1 MISRR
6 KVLGASA
13 GAGALA
19 LTGVGATTVWAGGN
33 GAPWSQLRSHL
44 QGTLVLPSDPG
55 YTTAKQLDLGQFDVI
70 NPQAVAYCVTGDD
83 VATCLKFAQDYDL
96 PLAVRSGGHSTG
108 GYSSTT
114 GLVIDVSKLNS
125 VTVGSS
131 TVRVGTGAQGVDV
144 IDALAP
150 YGKAVVG
157 GYCPT
162 VAVGGFYQGG
172 GLGLLTRSAGI
183 GSDNIVSAKV
193 ILANGKTVTASPSS
207 NRDLYWAIR
216 GGGGGNFG
224 VVTSYDIKPS
234 TVGQVALINLAFSWD
249 KAVDMLEGYARWTL
263 DAPRGIGGGAF
274 IQLPDAAS
282 GTPAHPV
289 VFLASTGTPAELESE
304 AARLIALTGA
314 PLQQPPTA
322 VMPYQ
327 QLMMN
332 FFRCASYTVAQ
343 CHRADTNPGGVLP
356 RPAFGLQRSR
366 IFTTLPSR
374 TMWEKAVALFETLR
388 QPGQAHIL
396 EVLPL
401 GGAVS
406 DLARTDTAFV
416 HRDGLFTINYLTDIE
431 DPAAADSA
439 GRAAAQQFVDDGFDL
454 LDPESAGE
462 TYQNF
467 IDPVLSDWK
476 ESYYAENYPRLAY
489 VKAKYD
495 PYGAF
500 SFAQSIL

>member
-1 MISRR
+1 MIRR
-6 KVLGASA
+6 RTVLRVGA
-13 GAGALA
+13 GAGAVA
-19 LTGVGATTVWAGGN
+19 ATGFGASTVWAGSN
-33 GAPWSQLRSHL
+33 GASWSQLRSRL

-70 NPQAVAYCVTGDD
+70 SPKAVAYCVSSAD
-83 VATCLKFAQDYDL
+83 VALCLKFAQDNDL
-96 PLAVRSGGHSTG
+96 PFAVRSGGHSTG
-108 GYSSTT
+108 GYSTST

-125 VTVGSS
+125 ITVGSS

-150 YGKAVVG
+150 HGLAVVG

-172 GLGLLTRSAGI
+172 GLGLLTRSAGV
-183 GSDNIVSAKV
+183 GSDQIVSAKV
-193 ILANGKTVTASPSS
+193 VLADGRTVTASPTS
-207 NRDLYWAIR
+207 NRDLFWAIR

-224 VVTSYDIKPS
+224 VVTSYDLKPA
-234 TVGQVALINLAFSWD
+234 TVNQVGLINLAFSWD

-289 VFLASTGTPAELESE
+289 VFLASTGTPTELESE

-314 PLQQPPTA
+314 PVQQSPTA

-332 FFRCASYTVAQ
+332 FFRCGGDTVAQ
-343 CHRADTNPGGVLP
+343 CHRADTTPGGILP

-366 IFTTLPSR
+366 IFTELPSR
-374 TMWEKAVALFETLR
+374 SMWEKAAALFETLR
-388 QPGQAHIL
+388 QPGQIHIL

-406 DLARTDTAFV
+406 DVARTDTAFV
-416 HRDGLFTINYLTDIE
+416 HRDGLFTVNYLSDIE

-439 GRAAAQQFVDDGFDL
+439 GRAAAQQFVDDGFAI

-467 IDPVLSDWK
+467 IDPGLSDWRR
-476 ESYYAENYPRLAY
+476 SYYAENYPRLAY
-489 VKAKYD
+489 VKTKYD
-495 PYGAF
+495 PYRAF
-500 SFAQSIL
+500 SFAQSIR